1 MPGQILK
8 AGTRINVKDC
18 SEDDLLRNYGGIF
31 ERNGE
36 GKIVTKFDDVVK
48 VENGKPFFLDMKG
61 NWEPIEIENDTKKE
75 IEEEEEEEYDED
87 EEEEIEDSPISQS
100 NLYKNNPFGNA
111 GQGLNNRQTFYYFP
125 TSKTQN
131 NPNVA
136 GNTFKYKGNNEA
148 LQNNPNVA
156 GNTFKYKGNNE
167 ALHDNNYSSN
177 GKNPMGQRMLGE
189 DFDDFREAI
198 NASGVIDINEKGF
211 IKGTRDFKKDCL
223 KNIDNCELRF
233 YNSQEQMESEWAYLP
248 DWKYIK
254 EGDLRAIKLNNS
266 SDRARMMDNINEVL
280 DYIDEDSVKNVS
292 SNVLRKFKQ
301 SFQKSVP
308 ECVRYVGYAALC
320 DILKDCAQ
328 MKYSDIN
335 TEKANNTYKQVK
347 AIIKALSLENTKE
360 ENVKHGKK
368 KKKAFLNALRL
379 WKDRYDELSR
389 AKYEGTFE
397 EIVNQQASLDLD
409 VNNKFKNK
417 GKLFIRI

>member
-87 EEEEIEDSPISQS
+87 EDEEIEEGYQISQS

-111 GQGLNNRQTFYYFP
+111 SQGLNNRQTFYYFP
-125 TSKTQN
+125 EPKTQ
-131 NPNVA
+131 
-136 GNTFKYKGNNEA
+136 KK
-148 LQNNPNVA
+148 PNVA

-167 ALHDNNYSSN
+167 ALHDNNDSSN

-233 YNSQEQMESEWAYLP
+233 YDSQEQMESEWAYLP
-248 DWKYIK
+248 DWKYDK
-254 EGDLRAIKLNNS
+254 EKTIKLNNS
-266 SDRARMMDNINEVL
+266 RDRAKLMNDIGKDDNGYVL
-280 DYIDEDSVKNVS
+280 KSLDDGAVKNVS
-292 SNVLRKFKQ
+292 SNPLRKVNQ

-308 ECVRYVGYAALC
+308 ECLRYVGYAALC
-320 DILKDCAQ
+320 DVLKDCTQ
-328 MKYSDIN
+328 MKYSDVG
-335 TEKANNTYKQVK
+335 TPEANKTYKKVDT
-347 AIIKALSLENTKE
+347 IIKAFSLEGTIE
-360 ENVKHGKK
+360 EGVKHGGNKK
-368 KKKAFLNALRL
+368 DAFLTALDIWKTRYNELLQLKDIGRL
-379 WKDRYDELSR
+379 ESYVKNET
-389 AKYEGTFE
+389 A
-397 EIVNQQASLDLD
+397 DLNL
-409 VNNKFKNK
+409 NNTNNLNRGPFT
-417 GKLFIRI
+417 GF

>member
-1 MPGQILK
+1 MPGKILK
-8 AGTRINVKDC
+8 KGTRINVKDC

-75 IEEEEEEEYDED
+75 IEEEEEEEEEEYED
-87 EEEEIEDSPISQS
+87 EEEEKEIEDYPISQS
-100 NLYKNNPFGNA
+100 NSYKINPMGNA
-111 GQGLNNRQTFYYFP
+111 GQGAQTFYYFP
-125 TSKTQN
+125 KSKTQN
-131 NPNVA
+131 KPKVA

-148 LQNNPNVA
+148 S
-156 GNTFKYKGNNE
+156 
-167 ALHDNNYSSN
+167 HDNNYSSN

-233 YNSQEQMESEWAYLP
+233 YDSQEKMESEWAYLP

-266 SDRARMMDNINEVL
+266 SDRARMMNNINDVL
-280 DYIDEDSVKNVS
+280 DYISEDSVKNVS

-320 DILKDCAQ
+320 DVLKDCAQ

-347 AIIKALSLENTKE
+347 AIIKALSLE
-360 ENVKHGKK
+360 
-368 KKKAFLNALRL
+368 
-379 WKDRYDELSR
+379 
-389 AKYEGTFE
+389 GT
-397 EIVNQQASLDLD
+397 
-409 VNNKFKNK
+409 
-417 GKLFIRI
+417 